1 MPHRGLSEPESKWVS
16 GGQMSEH
23 RMEPRNQGYAKVI
36 MDSRPGYLRNL
47 TDEGCKIV
55 TVSALP
61 YSRGETLTFQ
71 IIPDE
76 TSGLDRITITAE
88 LRWEKKDG
96 PYFVYGFLIIN
107 YASESDSK
115 IYHDLVNQYGRS

>member
-1 MPHRGLSEPESKWVS
+1 
-16 GGQMSEH
+16 MSEH

-36 MDSRPGYLRNL
+36 LDSRPGYLRNL

-61 YSRGETLTFQ
+61 HSTGETLTFQ
-71 IIPDE
+71 ILPDE
-76 TSGLDRITITAE
+76 TSGLDRVTVSAE

-96 PYFVYGFLIIN
+96 PYFIYGFLIMN
-107 YASESDSK
+107 YATDKDLETYRK
-115 IYHDLVNQYGRS
+115 LVNQYGRS

>member
-1 MPHRGLSEPESKWVS
+1 
-16 GGQMSEH
+16 MSEH

-36 MDSRPGYLRNL
+36 LDSRPGYLRNL

-61 YSRGETLTFQ
+61 GRVGDILTFQ
-71 IIPDE
+71 IIPEE
-76 TSGLDRITITAE
+76 TSGLERITVDGQ

-96 PYFVYGFLIIN
+96 PYFVYGFHIERF
-107 YASESDSK
+107 ASDKDSGIFRK
-115 IYHDLVNQYGRS
+115 LVAQYDRS

>member
-1 MPHRGLSEPESKWVS
+1 
-16 GGQMSEH
+16 MSEH

-36 MDSRPGYLRNL
+36 LDSRPGYLRNL

-61 YSRGETLTFQ
+61 NEVGEYLTFQ

-76 TSGLDRITITAE
+76 TSGLDRITVKAQ

-96 PYFVYGFLIIN
+96 PYYVYGFHIEDF
-107 YASESDSK
+107 ASEDDAEVFHK
-115 IYHDLVNQYGRS
+115 LVAQYGRS

>member
-1 MPHRGLSEPESKWVS
+1 
-16 GGQMSEH
+16 MSEH
-23 RMEPRNQGYAKVI
+23 RMEPRNQGYAKTI

-47 TDEGCKIV
+47 TEDGCKIV

-61 YSRGETLTFQ
+61 HRVGEIITFQ

-88 LRWEKKDG
+88 LRWEKNDG
-96 PYFVYGFLIIN
+96 PYFVYGFLIKGF
-107 YASESDSK
+107 ASDLDRD
-115 IYHDLVNQYGRS
+115 IYFMLVTQYGRA